1 MPLNNHASIK
11 GTATKAAHGT
21 VGVVKAAGR
30 GFKDGLKFIKDIPH
44 DIGILWTSIWLF
56 IWLAILGRL
65 IKEERSLKPNAHWV
79 WLRWMFIILIGIYV
93 IIHLTFLLFEDDFLV
108 YLAVSGI
115 GFLLGWYYTKL
126 KKMYNDGSKDVAGVE
141 TSSWVPFIGGIVALI
156 IGIILKNRPEK
167 IVGLALIIIGIWL
180 ILYAILK
187 KTCKND
193 KINFIGAGWG
203 KCLKSA
209 LTKSLYFIVPVLSLV
224 IMYYIRDNIECA
236 TNPDMSCHVEMYIYT
251 FILIAYM
258 AGIIY
263 FTGDT
268 IQGDYSQVKGEYK
281 KLTTKKHS

>member
-1 MPLNNHASIK
+1 MPLNTRASMK
-11 GTATKAAHGT
+11 GTATMAAHGA
-21 VGVVKAAGR
+21 VDVVKAAGR
-30 GFKDGLKFIKDIPH
+30 GFKGGLKFIKDIPS

-65 IKEERSLKPNAHWV
+65 IKGERSLKPNAHWV
-79 WLRWMFIILIGIYV
+79 WAWWMFIILIGIYV

-126 KKMYNDGSKDVAGVE
+126 KKMYNDGSKDVADVE
-141 TSSWVPFIGGIVALI
+141 TSSWVPFIGGIVSLI

-167 IVGLALIIIGIWL
+167 IVGLVLIIIGIWL

-187 KTCKND
+187 KTCGKND

-203 KCLKSA
+203 KCLKNA
-209 LTKSLYFIVPVLSLV
+209 LTISLYFIVPVLSLV

-236 TNPDMSCHVEMYIYT
+236 TNPDMSFHIEMYIYT
-251 FILIAYM
+251 FILIAYI

-268 IQGDYSQVKGEYK
+268 IQGDYSEVKGEYK
-281 KLTTKKHS
+281 KLTTKN

>member
-180 ILYAILK
+180 ICYAILK

-251 FILIAYM
+251 FILIAYI

-281 KLTTKKHS
+281 RLTTKKHS